1 MAKLWLSPEDTISP
15 SGPQTDVAIHTA
27 SETLYKLTGEKYPG
41 VSTSTDAIT
50 SVPPNLRIR
59 ELPLRQK
66 PILMVHSVEI
76 DGELLDSA
84 AFSLRNNAYLVQKGG
99 TPWSLNQSSEI
110 LVTYTHGSN
119 PPRSGKEA
127 AIRLA
132 NELILWYAGDSRC
145 ALPERITSVARQ
157 GISYTILDPQDFIK
171 QGRTGIYAVDSFI
184 AAVNPDGQRK
194 KPAVFSPHIRVER
207 IN

>member
-15 SGPQTDVAIHTA
+15 SGAQTESAVYTA

-50 SVPPNLRIR
+50 SVSPSMRIR

-66 PILMVHSVEI
+66 PIHTVHSVEM
-76 DGELLDSA
+76 GGVLLDA
-84 AFSLRNNAYLVQKGG
+84 EDFSLRNNAYLVRQGG
-99 TPWSLNQSSEI
+99 TPWTLSESSEI
-110 LVTYTHGSN
+110 LVTYTHGSW
-119 PPRSGKEA
+119 PPRAGREA

-157 GISYTILDPQDFIK
+157 GVSYTILDPQDFIK

-184 AAVNPDGQRK
+184 SAVNPDGQRK
-194 KPAVFSPHIRVER
+194 KPAVFNPHIRVER

>member
-1 MAKLWLSPEDTISP
+1 MAKLWLTPEDTISP
-15 SGPQTDVAIHTA
+15 TGAQTEEAIQTA
-27 SETLYKLTGEKYPG
+27 SFVLYKLTGEKYPG
-41 VSTSTDAIT
+41 ISTSTDAIT
-50 SVPPNLRIR
+50 SVADSVRVR
-59 ELPLRQK
+59 ELSLRQK
-66 PILMVHSVEI
+66 PVLSVQTVLVN
-76 DGELLDSA
+76 GEYLEPTEYT
-84 AFSLRNNAYLVQKGG
+84 LRNNAYLVRTGG
-99 TPWSLNQSSEI
+99 TQWNLSSSNEI
-110 LVTYTHGSN
+110 HVTYTHGTR
-119 PPRSGKEA
+119 PPRAGKSA

-132 NELILWYAGDSRC
+132 NELILWYAGDPQC

-194 KPAVFSPHIRVER
+194 KPAIFNSHIRVER

>member
-1 MAKLWLSPEDTISP
+1 MAKLWLTPEDTISP
-15 SGPQTDVAIHTA
+15 MGAQTEEAIQTA
-27 SETLYKLTGEKYPG
+27 SLVLYKLTGEKYPG
-41 VSTSTDAIT
+41 ISTSTDAIT
-50 SVPPNLRIR
+50 SVAASYKVR

-66 PILMVHSVEI
+66 PVLSVQTVLVN
-76 DGELLDSA
+76 GEYLEPTEY
-84 AFSLRNNAYLVQKGG
+84 SLRNNAYLVRRGG
-99 TPWSLNQSSEI
+99 VQWSLNSTNEI
-110 LVTYTHGSN
+110 LVTYTHGTR
-119 PPRSGKEA
+119 PPRAGKSA

-132 NELILWYAGDSRC
+132 NELILWYAGDPQC

-184 AAVNPDGQRK
+184 SAVNPDGQRK
-194 KPAVFSPHIRVER
+194 KPAIFNSNIRVER

>member
-1 MAKLWLSPEDTISP
+1 MAKLWLGPEDTISP
-15 SGPQTDVAIHTA
+15 AGAQTVSAVHTA

-41 VSTSTDAIT
+41 ITTSTDAIT
-50 SVPPNLRIR
+50 SVPATLRVR
-59 ELPLRQK
+59 ELPFRQK
-66 PILMVHSVEI
+66 PILMIHSVEI
-76 DGELLDSA
+76 DGEILDPEEYT
-84 AFSLRNNAYLVQKGG
+84 LRNNAYLVRKGG
-99 TPWSLNQSSEI
+99 TPWTLSSSSEI
-110 LVTYTHGSN
+110 LVTYTHGSR
-119 PPRSGKEA
+119 PPRAGKDA
-127 AIRLA
+127 AVRLA

-184 AAVNPDGQRK
+184 TSVNPDGQRK